1 MGMLQPMYLGQ
12 GFNPMMMGWRMP
24 MMGWPQVVPQQQN
37 APVESTDETLG
48 HVQPGDGGPVELNTE
63 ETLPSASTETP
74 VPPNPLLEPGQVP
87 TYMTEAIYGGATV
100 PGEVPVVAPT
110 MPDGVHEGGPTL
122 PAEVPVVESAVPP
135 SEPHPGPPRSD
146 DSDESEYVEEEQ
158 ENWNETTDER
168 STRGCNQW
176 QYSWRESTDWNERDG
191 WEEMEMWYDVADD
204 GGEGMQTGR
213 PLTVFSQPGEPEPE
227 PKRILP
233 KKRPRPPAENPP
245 EHLLCRAF
253 LQAHVVPPPKAMP
266 SRPMVIPLTF
276 PESTSS
282 GSSSVSGGI
291 RHTWSVRKMPPPKQ

>member
-1 MGMLQPMYLGQ
+1 
-12 GFNPMMMGWRMP
+12 
-24 MMGWPQVVPQQQN
+24 
-37 APVESTDETLG
+37 
-48 HVQPGDGGPVELNTE
+48 
-63 ETLPSASTETP
+63 
-74 VPPNPLLEPGQVP
+74 
-87 TYMTEAIYGGATV
+87 MTEAIYGGATV

-146 DSDESEYVEEEQ
+146 DSDESEYVEQEQ

-168 STRGCNQW
+168 STRGWNQW

-245 EHLLCRAF
+245 ENPPEHLLCRAF

-266 SRPMVIPLTF
+266 SRPMVIPLRF

>member
-1 MGMLQPMYLGQ
+1 
-12 GFNPMMMGWRMP
+12 
-24 MMGWPQVVPQQQN
+24 
-37 APVESTDETLG
+37 
-48 HVQPGDGGPVELNTE
+48 
-63 ETLPSASTETP
+63 
-74 VPPNPLLEPGQVP
+74 
-87 TYMTEAIYGGATV
+87 MTEAIYGGATV

-135 SEPHPGPPRSD
+135 SEPHLADPPPDQPPGPPRSD
-146 DSDESEYVEEEQ
+146 DSDESEYVEQEQ

-168 STRGCNQW
+168 STRGWNQWQYSWRESTDWNERDGWEEMDMWYDVADQW

-204 GGEGMQTGR
+204 GGEGMRTGR
-213 PLTVFSQPGEPEPE
+213 PLTLFSQPGEPEPE

-233 KKRPRPPAENPP
+233 KKRPRPPAENPPENPP

-266 SRPMVIPLTF
+266 SRPMVIPLRF